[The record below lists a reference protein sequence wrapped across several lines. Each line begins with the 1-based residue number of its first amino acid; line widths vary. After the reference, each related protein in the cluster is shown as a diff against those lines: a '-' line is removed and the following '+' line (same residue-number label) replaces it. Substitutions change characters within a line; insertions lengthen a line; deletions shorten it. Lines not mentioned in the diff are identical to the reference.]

1 MAVNPSTY
9 DSIKN
14 TATISQPHGIGYV
27 WATMLWEMYWNLVE
41 EHGYNPNVYDSWETG
56 GNNLA
61 IQLVMDGMKLQPCS
75 PGFVTGRNAII
86 QADQNLTG
94 GENECLIWEAFAKRG
109 LGFSA
114 AQGSSNNRSDGTQ
127 AFDLPPV
134 CRADIGV
141 APPSLSETLT
151 PDTQASQNM
160 TISNGGKE
168 HGADL
173 TWTITE
179 AASDCSVPSDVPWLS
194 AAPTAGTTAAA
205 DSTNVAVTFDSTGLG
220 IGVYTALLCV
230 SSNDETTP
238 VVSVPVTLDVNF
250 AFAGFFGP
258 VANAPAL
265 NTAQAGQ
272 VIPLLFSL
280 DGDFGLN
287 IFAAGYPA
295 SRRVNCTTLAP
306 LGALEPTQSPG
317 GSGLS
322 YDASSDIYNYPWR
335 TSAAWRNTCR
345 ELVLRTNDGTER
357 SAFFRF

>member
-1 MAVNPSTY
+1 MR
-9 DSIKN
+9 
-14 TATISQPHGIGYV
+14 
-27 WATMLWEMYWNLVE
+27 
-41 EHGYNPNVYDSWETG
+41 
-56 GNNLA
+56 
-61 IQLVMDGMKLQPCS
+61 S
-75 PGFVTGRNAII
+75 P
-86 QADQNLTG
+86 
-94 GENECLIWEAFAKRG
+94 
-109 LGFSA
+109 SA
-114 AQGSSNNRSDGTQ
+114 ASASARSRAARTTARTGTQ

-151 PDTQASQNM
+151 PDTQASQNL

-205 DSTNVAVTFDSTGLG
+205 DSSNVAVTFDSTGLA
-220 IGVYTALLCV
+220 IGVYTAVLCV
-230 SSNDETTP
+230 NSNDDTTP
-238 VVSVPVTLDVNF
+238 VVSVPVTLDINY

-265 NTAQAGQ
+265 NPAQAGQ
-272 VIPLLFSL
+272 VMPLIFSL
-280 DGDFGLN
+280 GGDFGLN

-295 SRRVNCTTLAP
+295 SRPVNCTTLAP
-306 LGALEPTQSPG
+306 LGALVPTQTPG
-317 GSGLS
+317 GSGLT
-322 YDASSDIYNYPWR
+322 YDAAADRYNYPWR
-335 TSAAWRNTCR
+335 TSVAWRNSCR
-345 ELVLRTNDGTER
+345 ELVLRTNDSTER